1 MVQSQV
7 LRPALAVVFRGER
20 PCRSGLPNFHSVI
33 NTSEAPLT
41 EEYPI
46 ARFHRYVLIWEC
58 NYVAMDVTTHRN
70 FVIALIAV
78 HTRLKTLASQAKS
91 VGILEGDLTACAD
104 DIQKYCANADRKR
117 RCLRDNI
124 DKLSDTCKAAVGQRG
139 GRRGRGKDDSGSDE

>member
-1 MVQSQV
+1 M
-7 LRPALAVVFRGER
+7 LRPALAVAFRGER

-46 ARFHRYVLIWEC
+46 ARFHRYVLLWEC

-70 FVIALIAV
+70 FVIALRAV

-91 VGILEGDLTACAD
+91 VEILEGDLTACAD
-104 DIQKYCANADRKR
+104 DILHAAEDLERALR
-117 RCLRDNI
+117 RLDP
-124 DKLSDTCKAAVGQRG
+124 
-139 GRRGRGKDDSGSDE
+139 